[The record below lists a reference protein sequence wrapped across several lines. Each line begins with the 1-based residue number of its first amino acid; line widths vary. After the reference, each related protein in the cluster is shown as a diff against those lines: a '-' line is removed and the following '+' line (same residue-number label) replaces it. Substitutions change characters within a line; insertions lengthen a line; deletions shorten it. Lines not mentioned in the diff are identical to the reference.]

1 MVGGA
6 GLPPGREAR
15 RGAGREVGV
24 PGTTDVE
31 LMNFAQEKEP
41 RTPLEPHELR
51 PPTSPLLP
59 PRPHTHTTKG
69 PLWYRKIRSK
79 GLG

>member
-6 GLPPGREAR
+6 GLLPGREAR

-24 PGTTDVE
+24 PDTTDVE

-51 PPTSPLLP
+51 PPTTPLLLSP
-59 PRPHTHTTKG
+59 PSPHH
-69 PLWYRKIRSK
+69 
-79 GLG
+79 